1 MGVLARYTKTNS
13 TMDGRGG
20 WRIRHF
26 AGHRCTAALG
36 LAIAALLLAGCA
48 TTGAVNSGI
57 EAYHSQAPRVKLGQT
72 MDKVLSILQPTQ
84 ANIPAKFA
92 KPAEEFVEN
101 GKTKKIY
108 FFRSRSFPDGLVT
121 DDEFTPYVFE
131 DGVLVAIGW
140 TAIGGPKTQAQSR
153 EQNYDYHFH
162 GRIYHY

>member
-1 MGVLARYTKTNS
+1 MGALANYSKTNTPSNRRGRITQAAANCLAR
-13 TMDGRGG
+13 
-20 WRIRHF
+20 
-26 AGHRCTAALG
+26 LG
-36 LAIAALLLAGCA
+36 LAMGLLLLGACA
-48 TTGAVNSGI
+48 TTGAVNTSI
-57 EAYHSQAPRVKLGQT
+57 DAYLSQAPRVKLGQS

-84 ANIPAKFA
+84 ANMPAKFA
-92 KPAEEFVEN
+92 KPAEEFIDN

-131 DGVLVAIGW
+131 DGVQVAIGW